1 MGEVADPCGTF
12 GELVRRHRKAAGLT
26 QEELAVRTGLSVR
39 ALSDLERGLVSR
51 PRRSSVSLLTQAL
64 GLDLPASD
72 ELGLGAGTGPDDSAV
87 QGDGRGSAGAGW
99 PGLVVPRQLPAAA
112 GSFVGRTAEL
122 SLLNGLL
129 DHVGG
134 APGTAVIAA
143 VGGTAGVG
151 KTALAVHWA
160 HQVAHRFPDGQIY
173 INLRGFDPSAQP
185 VPPAEAVRGF
195 LDALGV
201 PAERIPAGVDAQIG
215 MYRSL
220 LAHDKQVLLLLD
232 NARDAEQVR
241 ALLPGSSACLTIVTS
256 RGELTGLAALDGARQ
271 LALDVLSESEARQL
285 LARRL
290 GNARLAAEPQAAR
303 ELIDLCARLP
313 LALAI
318 AAARAAQP
326 PGLPL
331 ATLVA
336 ELRDASDRL
345 DALSTGEKA
354 SDLRAVFS
362 WSYEALSQPTRRMF
376 RLLGIHPGPDVSGPA
391 AASLAGAGVG
401 LRQARRLLAELT
413 RSNLLV
419 QHGPGRF
426 GFHDLLRAYATE
438 RAEAEE
444 PAAAIQA
451 AIRRLLDHYL
461 HSADAADRV
470 LYPARDP
477 IALDPPAAGVTPER
491 PAGHG
496 QALGWFEAEHK
507 VLLAVVNLAGSAGL
521 LSHAWQLPWVLADFL
536 DRRGHWSDWAA
547 VQRVAVAAATS
558 SGDQIGMASAHR
570 ALGGALIQLGS
581 YHDARTHLRRARSLN
596 SQLGDRVGQARA
608 SLNLAWVS
616 ELEGS
621 YPSALDDANRA
632 LELFRQ
638 ASNRAGEGRA
648 LNIVGWYHAR
658 LSNHER
664 AVAFCEQA
672 VELCRELDDRLGEAA
687 AWDSLGYAH
696 RHLGH
701 HQLALTCS
709 ARAIDLTE
717 QLGERYRR
725 AGALDNA
732 GDTHLAAGDPRAA
745 RRSWQQALAILE
757 DLRHPDADSV
767 RRKLAGPPGAA
778 QSTVK

>member
-1 MGEVADPCGTF
+1 MGELANPNGTF
-12 GELVRRHRKAAGLT
+12 GELVRQRRMAVGLT
-26 QEELAVRTGLSVR
+26 QEELAERTGLSVR
-39 ALSDLERGLVSR
+39 ALSDLERGVVSR
-51 PRRSSVSLLTQAL
+51 PHRSSVSVLTEAL
-64 GLDLPASD
+64 GLDLSVHD
-72 ELGLGAGTGPDDSAV
+72 ELGLGAATNPDDCV
-87 QGDGRGSAGAGW
+87 IHGNGGGAGNGHAGW
-99 PGLVVPRQLPAAA
+99 PYLVVPRQLPAV
-112 GSFVGRTAEL
+112 GSFAGRTTEL
-122 SLLNGLL
+122 SMLHGVLG
-129 DHVGG
+129 HVGG
-134 APGTAVIAA
+134 PRGTAVIVT

-151 KTALAVHWA
+151 KTALAMHWA
-160 HQVAHRFPDGQIY
+160 HQVADRFPDGQIY
-173 INLRGFDPSAQP
+173 VNLRGFDPRAQP
-185 VPPAEAVRGF
+185 MPPAEAVRGF

-201 PAERIPAGVDAQIG
+201 PAGQIPAGVDAQTG
-215 MYRSL
+215 MFRSL
-220 LAHDKQVLLLLD
+220 LARDKRILLLLD

-241 ALLPGSSACLTIVTS
+241 ALLPGSSSCLTIVTS
-256 RGELTGLAALDGARQ
+256 RGELTGLAALEGAHQ

-285 LARRL
+285 LAMRL
-290 GNARLAAEPQAAR
+290 GNSRLAAEPGAAS
-303 ELIDLCARLP
+303 ELIELCARLP

-326 PGLPL
+326 SDLPL

-336 ELRDASDRL
+336 ELRGASDRL
-345 DALSTGEKA
+345 DALSTGEQA

-362 WSYEALSQPTRRMF
+362 CSYEALSQPARRIF
-376 RLLGIHPGPDVSGPA
+376 RLLGIHPGPDVSAPV

-401 LRQARRLLAELT
+401 VRQAQRLLAELT

-419 QHGPGRF
+419 QHAPGRY
-426 GFHDLLRAYATE
+426 GFHDLLRAYA
-438 RAEAEE
+438 AECAGTEE
-444 PAAAIQA
+444 PGTAREAAV
-451 AIRRLLDHYL
+451 RRLLDHYL

-477 IALDPPAAGVTPER
+477 IALDPPAAGVTPEH
-491 PAGHG
+491 PAGHD
-496 QALGWFEAEHK
+496 QALAWFEAEHK
-507 VLLAVVNLAGSAGL
+507 ALLAAVNLAEAAGL
-521 LSHAWQLPWVLADFL
+521 LGHAWQLPWVLADFL

-558 SGDQIGMASAHR
+558 SGDQVGMASAHR

-581 YHDARTHLRRARSLN
+581 YQDARTHLRRARSLN

-608 SLNLAWVS
+608 SLNLAWLS

-621 YPSALDDANRA
+621 YPSALADANRA

-648 LNIVGWYHAR
+648 LNIVGWYHAQM
-658 LSNHER
+658 SDHER

-672 VELCRELDDRLGEAA
+672 VELCQELDDRLGEAA

-701 HQLALTCS
+701 HRLALTCS

-725 AGALDNA
+725 AGALINA
-732 GDTHLAAGDPRAA
+732 GDTHLAAADPLPA
-745 RRSWQQALAILE
+745 RRAWREALAILDE
-757 DLRHPDADSV
+757 LHHPDAELV
-767 RRKLAGPPGAA
+767 RRKLAGPH
-778 QSTVK
+778 

>member
-1 MGEVADPCGTF
+1 MGEVANPCGTF
-12 GELVRRHRKAAGLT
+12 GELVRRHRKAAGLS
-26 QEELAVRTGLSVR
+26 QEELAERTGLSVR
-39 ALSDLERGLVSR
+39 ALGDIERGSVSR
-51 PRRSSVSLLTQAL
+51 PRRSTVSLLSEAL
-64 GLDLPASD
+64 GLDPSGRD
-72 ELGLGAGTGPDDSAV
+72 EPG
-87 QGDGRGSAGAGW
+87 AGAGR
-99 PGLVVPRQLPAAA
+99 PGLVVPRQLPATVGA
-112 GSFVGRTAEL
+112 FVGRTAEL
-122 SLLNGLL
+122 SLLHGLL
-129 DHVGG
+129 GQVGG
-134 APGTAVIAA
+134 PPGTAVIAT
-143 VGGTAGVG
+143 VSGTAGVG

-160 HQVAHRFPDGQIY
+160 HQVAHRFRDGQLY
-173 INLRGFDPSAQP
+173 VNLRGFDPSAQP

-201 PAERIPAGVDAQIG
+201 PAEQIPAGADAQIG

-220 LAHDKQVLLLLD
+220 LARDKQIVLLLD

-256 RGELTGLAALDGARQ
+256 RDELTGLAALEGARQ
-271 LALDVLSESEARQL
+271 LALGVLSEPEARQL
-285 LARRL
+285 LGRRL
-290 GNARLAAEPQAAR
+290 GHARLAAEPQATR
-303 ELIDLCARLP
+303 ELIELCARLP

-318 AAARAAQP
+318 ATARAAHP
-326 PGLPL
+326 PGLSL

-336 ELRDASDRL
+336 ELREAGDRL
-345 DALSTGEKA
+345 DALSTGEQA

-362 WSYEALSQPTRRMF
+362 WSYESLSQPARRMF
-376 RLLGIHPGPDVSGPA
+376 RLLGIHPGPDVSGQA

-401 LRQARRLLAELT
+401 IGQARRLLAELT

-419 QHGPGRF
+419 QHVPGRF
-426 GFHDLLRAYATE
+426 SFHDLLRAYAAE

-444 PAAAIQA
+444 PAAAREA

-477 IALDPPAAGVTPER
+477 IALDPPAAGVTPEH
-491 PAGHG
+491 PAGHAR
-496 QALGWFEAEHK
+496 ALAWFEAEHK
-507 VLLAVVNLAGSAGL
+507 VLLAAVNLAGSAGL

-547 VQRVAVAAATS
+547 AQRVAVAAATS
-558 SGDQIGMASAHR
+558 SGDRVGMASAHR
-570 ALGGALIQLGS
+570 ALGGALIQLGC
-581 YHDARTHLRRARSLN
+581 YRDARTHLRRARHLN

-608 SLNLAWVS
+608 CLNLAWVA
-616 ELEGS
+616 EFEGS
-621 YPSALDDANRA
+621 YSSALADANQA

-648 LNIVGWYHAR
+648 LNIVGWYHAQ
-658 LSNHER
+658 LSDHER

-672 VELCRELDDRLGEAA
+672 VQLCREIDDRLGEAA

-701 HQLALTCS
+701 HRLALACS

-725 AGALDNA
+725 AGALGNA
-732 GDTHLAAGDPRAA
+732 GDTHLAAGDLHAA
-745 RRSWQQALAILE
+745 RQAWQEALAILD
-757 DLRHPDADSV
+757 DLHHPDAKSV
-767 RRKLAGPPGAA
+767 RGKLGHLSQDAEDQLSRP
-778 QSTVK
+778 